1 MPKAADFTQRR
12 AWRWTCD
19 SRSKISRDEA
29 RKGHAGLV
37 SEILKRRPRGPMETK
52 KEYVV
57 NPSVQIIC
65 RCKFFSRRQ
74 NGYARNLVLEMKGDY
89 FRELGRGLKSEHQSS
104 PALHRTVRIMY
115 IMLNHVLCQIC
126 SSVSNPTYLRSN
138 PHKTPFPRNSKAWVR
153 FIILSLRMALH

>member
-12 AWRWTCD
+12 AWRRTCD

-65 RCKFFSRRQ
+65 RCKFFSWRQ

-89 FRELGRGLKSEHQSS
+89 FRELRLWQ
-104 PALHRTVRIMY
+104 LRI
-115 IMLNHVLCQIC
+115 
-126 SSVSNPTYLRSN
+126 
-138 PHKTPFPRNSKAWVR
+138 
-153 FIILSLRMALH
+153 

>member
-89 FRELGRGLKSEHQSS
+89 FRELLSEMRRPKPLTYSS
-104 PALHRTVRIMY
+104 VGSHNVYYVKLNVVKKPCHLPPDDSVRI
-115 IMLNHVLCQIC
+115 C
-126 SSVSNPTYLRSN
+126 S
-138 PHKTPFPRNSKAWVR
+138 
-153 FIILSLRMALH
+153 